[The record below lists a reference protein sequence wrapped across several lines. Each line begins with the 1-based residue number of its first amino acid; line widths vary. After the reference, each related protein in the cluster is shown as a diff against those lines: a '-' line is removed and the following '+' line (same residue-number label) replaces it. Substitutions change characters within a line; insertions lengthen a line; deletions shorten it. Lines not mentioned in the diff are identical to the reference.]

1 MKKALFLTLL
11 AVLVLALCACGQ
23 AGDVTPENGGDNT
36 VTKDGVTIDY
46 GTSDLYTLEDMD
58 AAIAVIREEFDRME
72 GCELHSLTYAGDE
85 ASMNELEYCNTM
97 ADREPYVESMLFQSS
112 FRSPKEA
119 IGAWEPDT
127 EYTWTWNLARTED
140 GEWVLVTYGY

>member
-1 MKKALFLTLL
+1 MKKALFLSLL
-11 AVLVLALCACGQ
+11 LVLVLALCACGH
-23 AGDVTPENGGDNT
+23 AGDVAPENGGDTT

-46 GTSDLYTLEDMD
+46 GTSDLYTTEDLD
-58 AAIAVIREEFDRME
+58 EAIAVIREEFDRME

-85 ASMNELEYCNTM
+85 ASLEELDYCNSL
-97 ADREPYVESMLFQSS
+97 ADRETYVDSLLFRSS

-127 EYTWTWNLARTED
+127 EYTWTWSLARTD
-140 GEWVLVTYGY
+140 GGEWVLVTYGY